1 MAVRHVSPTPTTV
14 SQLRNLHLQ
23 SLLDPFA
30 TLLLFRFCCSL
41 FTCPFSW
48 PSCQNSNAHSVVALL
63 ALDRRGKQPAQ
74 TCPRIRKFYFK
85 TPNRKF
91 ASCLHVAPA
100 SGHATKW
107 QTNEIESLAKLRSPE
122 KLANAVTTGW
132 RRAPKGVG
140 NELHPSRP
148 EPVLS
153 NAPAVVCSCYAQS
166 VAKADSTLPP
176 QGSKKAHE
184 QHKQLQASSAKVNR

>member
-1 MAVRHVSPTPTTV
+1 M
-14 SQLRNLHLQ
+14 
-23 SLLDPFA
+23 
-30 TLLLFRFCCSL
+30 TLLLLCCYFVFVVHCSL
-41 FTCPFSW
+41 
-48 PSCQNSNAHSVVALL
+48 AHFPGRPAKILMLILLLHCWRWTNVASSQH
-63 ALDRRGKQPAQ
+63 KTAQ
-74 TCPRIRKFYFK
+74 TCPRFRKFYFK

-184 QHKQLQASSAKVNR
+184 QHKNNYKPAAPK